1 MLKILFKLWRRL
13 EVVFA
18 AGWYR
23 AVVQFPMAG
32 QDKWQ
37 GLNELLVQVVQ
48 AELQM
53 GVQGTGYRVQGEG
66 NTPNPV
72 PCTPYPANGPLELA
86 AARWMWRR
94 SEWLAGSAAPAEAL
108 DDLLTSTFKTLN
120 MASRLH
126 VNGSTLR
133 ATTFH
138 CPFIEHTRRG
148 EPFAR
153 HICEQMCSERH
164 SMFRGLVQG
173 MPLAVAYFAPQK
185 MGCGDEACVKVFRLL
200 ADKE

>member
-1 MLKILFKLWRRL
+1 VLKILFKLWRRL
-13 EVVFA
+13 EALFA
-18 AGWYR
+18 VGWYR

-48 AELQM
+48 AELQQRDGDATM
-53 GVQGTGYRVQGEG
+53 
-66 NTPNPV
+66 
-72 PCTPYPANGPLELA
+72 PAENGANRPLELA

-108 DDLLTSTFKTLN
+108 DDLLTATFKTLN

-126 VNGSTLR
+126 VSGSTLR
-133 ATTFH
+133 VTTFH

-153 HICEQMCSERH
+153 RICEQMCSERH